1 MTPHYPSFSSL
12 SKFLITPAQ
21 ALKYLFERIKR
32 GKQPGAP
39 SGLADWPR
47 LKEWQKQL
55 KPLAAIPD
63 PLGRPKPLPGSK
75 ADHAVQLK
83 ALWSELIGAMWPHE
97 M

>member
-1 MTPHYPSFSSL
+1 MHV
-12 SKFLITPAQ
+12 I
-21 ALKYLFERIKR
+21 KYLFERIKL

-63 PLGRPKPLPGSK
+63 PLGRPKPLPGSA

-83 ALWSELIGAMWPHE
+83 SLWSELIEAMWPHE
-97 M
+97 